1 MPTRKKKNDSG
12 SEDTGENPKLFNVSG
27 KGLGFYDKKKKLTI
41 VADVSL
47 KLVGRYS

>member
-27 KGLGFYDKKKKLTI
+27 KGFYDKKKKLTI
-41 VADVSL
+41 VADISL